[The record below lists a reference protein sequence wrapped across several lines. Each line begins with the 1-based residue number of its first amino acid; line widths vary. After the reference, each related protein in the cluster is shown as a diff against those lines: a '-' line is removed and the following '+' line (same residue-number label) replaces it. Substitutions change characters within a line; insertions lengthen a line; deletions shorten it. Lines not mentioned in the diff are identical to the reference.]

1 MFCKNCGTQLPDDT
15 KFCPNCGSSTDPNAP
30 VKPARNTVVNEK
42 YQMPVWKILYLVAV
56 GILLLSMIFL
66 FVRNMSA
73 GQDGISMK
81 YSLSGLLEGSA
92 DVKVEMKDFDIKQ
105 EAEDVQLVDWLALD
119 GWGNLTLLMYI
130 AAIII
135 PGLPFIPMLKFG
147 FDTRKLLMVK
157 IANIW
162 SLAWMLLGLIFVN
175 IESLED
181 DVLNL
186 PNVWGWIFIL
196 LAVASLI
203 VSFMACSM
211 MKKEKAAP
219 VQVAPVS
226 VQ

>member
-30 VKPARNTVVNEK
+30 VKPARKTVVNEK

-135 PGLPFIPMLKFG
+135 PGLPFIPMLKFR

-175 IESLED
+175 IESLEG

-219 VQVAPVS
+219 VQAAPVS